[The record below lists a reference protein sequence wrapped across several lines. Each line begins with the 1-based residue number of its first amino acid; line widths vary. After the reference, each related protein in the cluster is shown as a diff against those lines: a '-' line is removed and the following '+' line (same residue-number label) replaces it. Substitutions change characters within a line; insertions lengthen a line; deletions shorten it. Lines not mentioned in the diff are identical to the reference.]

1 MSKYDSTYSAINAIN
16 TSLGYEALNYNST
29 YGAAKALLINLGGE
43 DKPYDS
49 LYSILVELATMA
61 ENGQI
66 GGGGDGSDLYK
77 KMEEDYYHLKS
88 YDYDKCNYMWEAD
101 SIGNYGLYILDY
113 LFPCLYSKWGYENYP
128 LREQTYS
135 LCNNQWENILDENSN
150 PVYCPTN
157 LTFINEYLP
166 KIQSGEYVWGSSEI
180 LITNLIGQPI
190 PYSSWSSIFD
200 FDNSP
205 ISQYNFGFPKDD
217 GTYYKPFEKYCD
229 TIYIGS
235 QSVGGDNIFLF
246 RNGDWN
252 RTWDGAVVYTD
263 KVSTDSQ
270 YVIKGIPVVNHNKIW
285 VGNDLN
291 RNVDKFLFIN
301 PNHQS
306 TRWYGSYN
314 AKTYTIKDIKLI
326 DEPEL
331 EYFDFNN
338 EDSSISY
345 TYRCVINAPIDF
357 KFRSQFSEKKP
368 AILLFEGMDLIKSI
382 NIDATSY
389 TNEYMGISL
398 RDNINLEYLNIDS
411 NGVPVKLCADTSG
424 RSLEVRNCPNLKN
437 LPLIDCDRI
446 TSYDFNGANS
456 LTDIGGFL
464 NWKVSA
470 RNSFLGTSYNLTVES
485 LMNVINNLYDW
496 SKGSADGKYTWEDGS
511 TYNYGTT
518 HTLGLGST
526 NLAKLTPEQI
536 AVATNKGWTLI

>member
-88 YDYDKCNYMWEAD
+88 YDYDKCNYMWENV
-101 SIGNYGLYILDY
+101 SVGNYGLYILDS
-113 LFPCLYSKWGYENYP
+113 LFPYLYGRWSYESYP
-128 LREQTYS
+128 LQEQTYS
-135 LCNNQWENILDENSN
+135 LYNNQWEYILDNN
-150 PVYCPTN
+150 DNQVYCPTN

-166 KIQSGEYVWGSSEI
+166 KIQSGEYVWGENDIS
-180 LITNLIGQPI
+180 ITSLIGQPI
-190 PYSSWSSIFD
+190 PYSAWSLMKD
-200 FDNSP
+200 FDDSP
-205 ISQYNFGFPKDD
+205 LSQYNFGFPKDD
-217 GTYYKPFEKYCD
+217 GTYYKPFEKCCD
-229 TIYIGS
+229 TLYVGD
-235 QSVGGDNIFLF
+235 QSVSGDNIFLF
-246 RNGDWN
+246 RNRDWN
-252 RTWDGAVVYTD
+252 RTWDNAIVYND
-263 KVSTDSQ
+263 KVNTDTR
-270 YVIKGIPVVNHNKIW
+270 VIKGIPVVNHNKIW
-285 VGNDLN
+285 VGNDLM
-291 RNVDKFLFIN
+291 RNVDKFLFID
-301 PNHQS
+301 PNH
-306 TRWYGSYN
+306 TTTLWYGYYGVE
-314 AKTYTIKDIKLI
+314 TYTIKDIKLI

-331 EYFDFNN
+331 RYFDFNN
-338 EDSSISY
+338 EDSSLNSP
-345 TYRCVINAPIDF
+345 YRCRINAPIDF
-357 KFRSQFSEKKP
+357 KFRCQFGKKKP
-368 AILLFEGMDLIKSI
+368 ALLMFDGMDLIKSI

-398 RDNINLEYLNIDS
+398 VDNVNLEYLNIDS
-411 NGVPVKLCADTSG
+411 NGIPVKLCADTSG
-424 RSLEVRNCPNLKN
+424 RSLKVRNCTNLKN

-446 TSYDFNGANS
+446 TSYDFNGTNS

-464 NWKVSA
+464 NWKVNA
-470 RNSFLGTSYNLTVES
+470 RNSFLSSSYNLTVES
-485 LMNVINNLYDW
+485 LMNVINNIYDW
-496 SKGSADGKYTWEDGS
+496 SNGPADGKYTWEDGS
-511 TYNYGTT
+511 TYSYGTT